1 MRCASRFTYA
11 FQQHLDCSS
20 GVVRDVVFVVDT
32 SNSFGYSRFQLIR
45 ELIENI
51 TINIALNSPE
61 TLFGLITFDSYARL
75 EFNITNHTDLSTLL
89 PAINPG
95 LPYYRGYSANIPD
108 ALSLLLL
115 GSVEDGFLQLRNNT
129 SKVAIMITDYNSNDF
144 YDYYDYYDYYNYYPS
159 RSSSLQSAANSLHAA
174 NIYDVYAVGI
184 GNNNYDLQLI
194 ASDPSF
200 VFSTYYLNIY
210 TAQQIVEDVTEQL
223 CSG

>member
-1 MRCASRFTYA
+1 MQAKLFTPVC
-11 FQQHLDCSS
+11 QQRLDCSS
-20 GVVRDVVFVVDT
+20 SVVRDVVFVVDT
-32 SNSFGYSRFQLIR
+32 SNSFGYSRFQLVR

-51 TINIALNSPE
+51 TTSIAVNSPE

-95 LPYYRGYSANIPD
+95 LPYYHGYSTNIAD
-108 ALSLLLL
+108 ALSLLLS
-115 GSVEDGFLQLRNNT
+115 GSVEGGFLQLRNET
-129 SKVAIMITDYNSNDF
+129 SKVAIVITDYNYDDRYDYDN
-144 YDYYDYYDYYNYYPS
+144 DYYDYYYRS
-159 RSSSLQSAANSLHAA
+159 SSSLQSAANSLHAA

-184 GNNNYDLQLI
+184 GNNNYYELQLI

-200 VFSTYYLNIY
+200 VFSTYSLNNY
-210 TAQQIVEDVTEQL
+210 TAQQIVEDVTEHL